1 MGFGCNA
8 AGVTGARII
17 DSPRERLL
25 AIITNNFVPCN
36 GRFPALIAVITMFFA
51 VVARGAF
58 NSFVAA
64 LLLLTVIV
72 FGVCLTF
79 ISTRLLSKTV
89 LKGTPSSFTLELPPF
104 RKPKFAEVIV
114 RSVFDRTLFVLGR
127 AITAAVPAGLI
138 IWIFAN
144 VQIGDSS
151 ILKLCSDF
159 LNPLG
164 KLLGMDGVILMAFIL
179 GIPANEIVV
188 PIMIM
193 AYTSGGVISE
203 MGSTLAVRELF
214 IANGWNGVTA
224 LCVLVFFIAHWPCAT
239 TLLTIKKETGS
250 FKWTALA
257 FLLPTLLGAVICMAI
272 SFIGKLIM

>member
-1 MGFGCNA
+1 M
-8 AGVTGARII
+8 
-17 DSPRERLL
+17 
-25 AIITNNFVPCN
+25 
-36 GRFPALIAVITMFFA
+36 
-51 VVARGAF
+51 
-58 NSFVAA
+58 
-64 LLLLTVIV
+64 
-72 FGVCLTF
+72 
-79 ISTRLLSKTV
+79 
-89 LKGTPSSFTLELPPF
+89 
-104 RKPKFAEVIV
+104 
-114 RSVFDRTLFVLGR
+114 
-127 AITAAVPAGLI
+127 PAGLI

-164 KLLGMDGVILMAFIL
+164 KLLGMDGVILIAFIL

-239 TLLTIKKETGS
+239 TLLTIKEETGS
-250 FKWTALA
+250 FKWTAIA